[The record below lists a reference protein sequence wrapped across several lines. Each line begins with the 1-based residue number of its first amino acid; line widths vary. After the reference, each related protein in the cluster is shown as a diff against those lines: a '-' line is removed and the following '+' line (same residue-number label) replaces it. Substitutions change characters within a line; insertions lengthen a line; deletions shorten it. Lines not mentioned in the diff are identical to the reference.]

1 MSSSGELRKD
11 TETLEQV
18 QRTETRIIKGLELET
33 WPYKE
38 GLHELRMFSLEKRRW
53 RGDMITRLTYSK
65 GYHLEEGRM
74 LFLLG
79 VEDRTC
85 NNALKLGGGDWG
97 DIRRIC
103 WGGLVREFSGKIGC
117 PDFVGS
123 PSLTVFKQSL
133 DDYCQGCFRSFCMV
147 KRIELDSL

>member
-79 VEDRTC
+79 VEDGTC
-85 NNALKLGGGDWG
+85 NNALKLGGGTGEISEGYVGG
-97 DIRRIC
+97 D
-103 WGGLVREFSGKIGC
+103 
-117 PDFVGS
+117 
-123 PSLTVFKQSL
+123 
-133 DDYCQGCFRSFCMV
+133 
-147 KRIELDSL
+147 